1 MHWMLEG
8 IKAASRGV
16 HGRQWII
23 LYYVF
28 FAVFFQLKVQIQVKV
43 SLFHVTLN
51 KNERMQIKML
61 YMIHSRFNFIIMIVN
76 VNF

>member
-8 IKAASRGV
+8 IKAASCGV
-16 HGRQWII
+16 HGRQWIV
-23 LYYVF
+23 LYYMHSL
-28 FAVFFQLKVQIQVKV
+28 QLKVQIQVKV
-43 SLFHVTLN
+43 SLFHNVTLN

-61 YMIHSRFNFIIMIVN
+61 YMMHSRFNFIIMIVN